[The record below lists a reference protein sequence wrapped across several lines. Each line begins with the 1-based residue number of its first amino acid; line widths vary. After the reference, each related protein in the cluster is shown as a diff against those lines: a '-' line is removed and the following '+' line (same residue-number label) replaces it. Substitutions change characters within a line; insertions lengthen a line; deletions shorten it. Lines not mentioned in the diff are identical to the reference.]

1 MINFGIV
8 VLLLPTC
15 SREEYFGHALATEHL
30 DEFTII
36 VESAVV
42 EDPLHKQSVA
52 NILFLVIWRVPEQI
66 LMLVNN
72 LLP

>member
-36 VESAVV
+36 VECTIVQNT
-42 EDPLHKQSVA
+42 L
-52 NILFLVIWRVPEQI
+52 NEQCI
-66 LMLVNN
+66 ALACTRTDSYACQ
-72 LLP
+72 